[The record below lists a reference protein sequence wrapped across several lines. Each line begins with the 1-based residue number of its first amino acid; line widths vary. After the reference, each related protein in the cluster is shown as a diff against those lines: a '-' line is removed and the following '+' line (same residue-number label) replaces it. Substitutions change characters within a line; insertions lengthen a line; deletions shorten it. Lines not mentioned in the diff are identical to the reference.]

1 MPFNTNLLRKINNTE
16 KRTINMS
23 LVTSFDKFNVNEEEI
38 EAVDPT
44 ATPAEAPAEAPVE
57 TPTEE
62 TPAAPEAPAEEVKAD
77 EPQSEDQEYYFTWY
91 GWVPSYGDFDQDW
104 MQIKAKTDA
113 EAIEKLADYK
123 PLQYSK
129 GGVGL
134 DTLNGEKPKGASVG
148 GWDEQ
153 EDGSKISRSYEVDF
167 KNSKFVL
174 NVTTYPKDHFKDPKA
189 NPKKN
194 EKQEVEPFF
203 GGAEKVEESLGNSLE
218 LKFESFCKKFEAT
231 GTGAKITLTPD
242 DIIVELG
249 FDYPDELA
257 GLAFDCAENCGIS
270 LNNLSVCA
278 ESSGHKSIKICRVN
292 GGPKNFR
299 MLNRYGRR

>member
-1 MPFNTNLLRKINNTE
+1 
-16 KRTINMS
+16 MS
-23 LVTSFDKFNVNEEEI
+23 LVTSFDKFNVSEEEI
-38 EAVDPT
+38 ETPAPAPAEDPAAEPT
-44 ATPAEAPAEAPVE
+44 AVPAETPAEEPKAEEV
-57 TPTEE
+57 PT
-62 TPAAPEAPAEEVKAD
+62 EEVKAD
-77 EPQSEDQEYYFTWY
+77 EPQAEEHEYYFTWY

-104 MQIKAKTDA
+104 MLVKAKSDS
-113 EAIEKLADYK
+113 EAIEKLSEYK

-134 DTLNGEKPKGASVG
+134 DTLNGEKPKGASVA

-167 KNSKFVL
+167 KNKKFVL
-174 NVTTYPKDHFKDPKA
+174 NVTTYPKDHFKNPKE

-203 GGAEKVEESLGNSLE
+203 SGETKTNEGMASTMEVSLE
-218 LKFESFCKKFEAT
+218 EKYDTFVDAIRQSGK
-231 GTGAKITLTPD
+231 GAKITLTPN
-242 DIIVELG
+242 DIIVEFG

-257 GLAFDCAENCGIS
+257 ELAFDMADQTGIS
-270 LNNLSVCA
+270 SRELSVCA
-278 ESSGHKSIKICRVN
+278 ESSGHKSIKINTVN
-292 GGPKNFR
+292 GGPKNWR